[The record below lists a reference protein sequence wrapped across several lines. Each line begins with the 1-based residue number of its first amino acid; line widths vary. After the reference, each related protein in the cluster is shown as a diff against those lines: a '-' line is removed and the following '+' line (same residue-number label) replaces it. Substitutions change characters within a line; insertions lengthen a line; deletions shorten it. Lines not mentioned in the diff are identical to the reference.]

1 MPLPPREA
9 YSGREVYLKPER
21 KRERGREEVY
31 ISGTSNTRMSPAFTA
46 RHKTTRGIAAR
57 WRWTD
62 RLERQIKDQG

>member
-9 YSGREVYLKPER
+9 YAGREVYLKPER
-21 KRERGREEVY
+21 KRERKREAVY
-31 ISGTSNTRMSPAFTA
+31 ISGTSNTRMSLAFIA
-46 RHKTTRGIAAR
+46 RRETTRGIATR